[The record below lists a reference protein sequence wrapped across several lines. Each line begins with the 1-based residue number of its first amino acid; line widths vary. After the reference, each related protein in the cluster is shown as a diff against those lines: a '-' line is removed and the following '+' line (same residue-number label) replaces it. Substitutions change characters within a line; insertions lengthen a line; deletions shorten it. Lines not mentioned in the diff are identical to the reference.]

1 MDRSTDG
8 IEPHCDEETYKEWV
22 TRQVQK
28 SIDDPRPS
36 IPDEESRRLMAAKRE
51 LLRTRKNP

>member
-8 IEPHCDEETYKEWV
+8 IEPHCDEEAYKEWV

-36 IPDEESRRLMAAKRE
+36 ITDEESRRLMAAKRE
-51 LLRTRKNP
+51 LLRTSKNQ

>member
-1 MDRSTDG
+1 MDIFTDG
-8 IEPHCDEETYKEWV
+8 IEPHYDEESYKEWI
-22 TRQVQK
+22 TRQVRK

>member
-8 IEPHCDEETYKEWV
+8 IEPHRDEETYKEWV

-36 IPDEESRRLMAAKRE
+36 ILDEESRRLMAAKRE